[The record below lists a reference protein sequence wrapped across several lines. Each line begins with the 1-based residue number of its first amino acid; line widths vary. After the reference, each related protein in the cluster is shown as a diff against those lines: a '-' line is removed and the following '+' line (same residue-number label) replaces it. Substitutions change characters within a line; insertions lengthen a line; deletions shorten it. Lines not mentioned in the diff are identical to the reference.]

1 MAKEKTSGIYFKVT
15 DEERELIEQRMA
27 LMGVR
32 NMSAYIRKMCID
44 GYIVQLQIKELDEC
58 AKLLRHTSNNVN
70 QIACRVNSGGGVY
83 PDEVDEITAKL
94 TEALGRVTD
103 YVENPEKTNG
113 GDLVMAYQCN
123 PSIADQEFLFA
134 KRQYAVITGRERKD
148 NDVIAYHLRQS
159 FKPGEITPEVANK
172 IGYDLAMSLT
182 KGKHAFIVCTHVD
195 KHHIH
200 SHIVFNSTAIDCTR
214 KFRNFWRSSFAIRKI
229 SDMLCLENGLSVIAE
244 PKPSRGSYATWLG
257 EDNPPTVRG
266 QLEGLIDTALG
277 QGCKDFDSF
286 LAAMKAA
293 GAEVKR
299 GKHLAFKIPNG
310 KRFVRCDSLGVDYSE
325 TAIMERISGKRI
337 VAPKARTAVK
347 SKPNLLIDIQTKMQ
361 QANSPGFERWAK
373 IFNLKEMAKTVIYLQ
388 EKGLTDFGEL
398 EKACDAVAQKFDVLS
413 DQSKAASA
421 RMKDISELQKHIG
434 AYGKTR
440 EIYAQYRKL
449 TGSKRE
455 KFYEQHSSEITA
467 CQAAKRY
474 FDSLGLKELPSMQS
488 LKQEYAMLQ
497 AENKKRYPEYK
508 QAREKMIELLTAK
521 NNVDR
526 ILGVTEKEKN
536 RSRQQEAR

>member
-1 MAKEKTSGIYFKVT
+1 MKMATTRLMPLHSGKGRTV
-15 DEERELIEQRMA
+15 A
-27 LMGVR
+27 
-32 NMSAYIRKMCID
+32 
-44 GYIVQLQIKELDEC
+44 
-58 AKLLRHTSNNVN
+58 
-70 QIACRVNSGGGVY
+70 
-83 PDEVDEITAKL
+83 
-94 TEALGRVTD
+94 EALGRVTD
-103 YVENPEKTNG
+103 YVKNPEKTNG
-113 GDLVMAYQCN
+113 GDLVTAYQCN
-123 PSIADQEFLFA
+123 PSIADQEFLFF
-134 KRQYAVITGRERKD
+134 KRQYAAITGRERKD

-159 FKPGEITPEVANK
+159 FKPGEITPELANK
-172 IGYDLAMSLT
+172 IGYELAMSLT

-195 KHHIH
+195 KQHIH

-244 PKPSRGSYATWLG
+244 PKPSRGSYGTWMG
-257 EDNPPTVRG
+257 DDKPPTVRG
-266 QLEGLIDTALG
+266 QLEQVIDTALG

-286 LAAMKAA
+286 LVAMKAA

-325 TAIMERISGKRI
+325 AAIMERISGKRI

-373 IFNLKEMAKTVIYLQ
+373 IFNLKEMAKTVMYLQ
-388 EKGLTDFGEL
+388 ENDLTDLGEL
-398 EKACDAVAQKFDVLS
+398 EKACDATAQKFNDLS

-440 EIYAQYRKL
+440 EI
-449 TGSKRE
+449 
-455 KFYEQHSSEITA
+455 
-467 CQAAKRY
+467 
-474 FDSLGLKELPSMQS
+474 
-488 LKQEYAMLQ
+488 
-497 AENKKRYPEYK
+497 
-508 QAREKMIELLTAK
+508 
-521 NNVDR
+521 
-526 ILGVTEKEKN
+526 
-536 RSRQQEAR
+536 

>member
-1 MAKEKTSGIYFKVT
+1 MATTRLMPLHSGKGRTV
-15 DEERELIEQRMA
+15 A
-27 LMGVR
+27 
-32 NMSAYIRKMCID
+32 
-44 GYIVQLQIKELDEC
+44 
-58 AKLLRHTSNNVN
+58 
-70 QIACRVNSGGGVY
+70 
-83 PDEVDEITAKL
+83 
-94 TEALGRVTD
+94 EALNRVTD

-113 GDLVMAYQCN
+113 GKLVTAYQCN
-123 PSIADQEFLFA
+123 PSIADQAFLFS
-134 KRQYAVITGRERKD
+134 KRQYAAITGRERKD

-159 FKPGEITPEVANK
+159 FKPGEITPELANK

-195 KHHIH
+195 KQHIH
-200 SHIVFNSTAIDCTR
+200 SHIVFNSTALDCTR
-214 KFRNFWRSSFAIRKI
+214 KFRNFWGSSFAVRKI

-244 PKPSRGSYATWLG
+244 PKPSRGSYGTWLG
-257 EDNPPTVRG
+257 EDKPPTVRG
-266 QLEGLIDTALG
+266 QLEQIIDTALG

-286 LAAMKAA
+286 LAAMKTA

-299 GKHLAFKIPNG
+299 GKHLAFKIQNG
-310 KRFVRCDSLGVDYSE
+310 KR
-325 TAIMERISGKRI
+325 II
-337 VAPKARTAVK
+337 VPKAKAAVQ
-347 SKPNLLIDIQTKMQ
+347 SRPNLLIDIQAKMQ

-398 EKACDAVAQKFDVLS
+398 EKACDAAVQKFNDLA

-440 EIYAQYRKL
+440 EIFAQYRKL
-449 TGSKRE
+449 TGRKRE

-474 FDSLGLKELPSMQS
+474 FDSLGLKKLPSMQS

-497 AENKKRYPEYK
+497 AENKQRYPEYK
-508 QAREKMIELLTAK
+508 QAKAKMIELLTAK
-521 NNVDR
+521 NNVER

-536 RSRQQEAR
+536 RDRQQEAR

>member
-1 MAKEKTSGIYFKVT
+1 M
-15 DEERELIEQRMA
+15 
-27 LMGVR
+27 
-32 NMSAYIRKMCID
+32 
-44 GYIVQLQIKELDEC
+44 
-58 AKLLRHTSNNVN
+58 
-70 QIACRVNSGGGVY
+70 
-83 PDEVDEITAKL
+83 
-94 TEALGRVTD
+94 
-103 YVENPEKTNG
+103 
-113 GDLVMAYQCN
+113 
-123 PSIADQEFLFA
+123 
-134 KRQYAVITGRERKD
+134 
-148 NDVIAYHLRQS
+148 
-159 FKPGEITPEVANK
+159 
-172 IGYDLAMSLT
+172 
-182 KGKHAFIVCTHVD
+182 
-195 KHHIH
+195 
-200 SHIVFNSTAIDCTR
+200 FNSTAIDCTR

-257 EDNPPTVRG
+257 EDTPPTVRG

-325 TAIMERISGKRI
+325 AAIMERISGKRI

-373 IFNLKEMAKTVIYLQ
+373 IFNLKEMAKTVMYLQ
-388 EKGLTDFGEL
+388 ENGLTDLGEL
-398 EKACDAVAQKFDVLS
+398 ERACDAAVQKFNDLG
-413 DQSKAASA
+413 DQMKAAER
-421 RMKDISELQKHIG
+421 RMKDISELQRQIG
-434 AYGKTR
+434 TYGKTQA
-440 EIYAQYRKL
+440 IYEQYRKL
-449 TGSKRE
+449 TGRKKE

-488 LKQEYAMLQ
+488 LKQKYAMLQ

>member
-1 MAKEKTSGIYFKVT
+1 MATTRLMPLHSGKGRTV
-15 DEERELIEQRMA
+15 A
-27 LMGVR
+27 
-32 NMSAYIRKMCID
+32 
-44 GYIVQLQIKELDEC
+44 
-58 AKLLRHTSNNVN
+58 
-70 QIACRVNSGGGVY
+70 
-83 PDEVDEITAKL
+83 
-94 TEALGRVTD
+94 EALDRVTD

-113 GDLVMAYQCN
+113 GDLVTAYQCN
-123 PSIADQEFLFA
+123 PSIADQEFLFS
-134 KRQYAVITGRERKD
+134 KRQYAAITGREQKD

-159 FKPGEITPEVANK
+159 FKPGEITPELANK

-200 SHIVFNSTAIDCTR
+200 SHIVFNSTTIDCTR

-244 PKPSRGSYATWLG
+244 PKPSRGNYGAWLG
-257 EDNPPTVRG
+257 ESKPPTIRG
-266 QLEGLIDTALG
+266 QLEQMIDTALG
-277 QGCKDFDSF
+277 QGCKDFGSF
-286 LAAMKAA
+286 LAAMKTA

-310 KRFVRCDSLGVDYSE
+310 KRFVRCDSLGADYSE
-325 TAIMERISGKRI
+325 TAIMERISGKRV
-337 VAPKARTAVK
+337 VAPRAKAAVK
-347 SKPNLLIDIQTKMQ
+347 SKPNLLIDIQAKMQ

-388 EKGLTDFGEL
+388 ENNMTDLGEL
-398 EKACDAVAQKFDVLS
+398 EKACDTAVQKFNDLS

-440 EIYAQYRKL
+440 EIYAQYQKL
-449 TGSKRE
+449 TGRKRE
-455 KFYEQHSSEITA
+455 NFYEQHSSEITA

-474 FDSLGLKELPSMQS
+474 FDSLGLKKLPSMQS
-488 LKQEYAMLQ
+488 LKQEYAMLK

-521 NNVDR
+521 NNVER

-536 RSRQQEAR
+536 RSRQLEAR